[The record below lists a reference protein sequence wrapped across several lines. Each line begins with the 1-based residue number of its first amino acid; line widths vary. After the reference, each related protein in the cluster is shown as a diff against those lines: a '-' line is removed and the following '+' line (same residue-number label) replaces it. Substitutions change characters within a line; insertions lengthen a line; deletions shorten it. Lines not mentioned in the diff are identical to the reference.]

1 MQEQEEAALLQSQYD
16 QFDYRDFMS
25 DSQLRLL
32 ISRYDANMSANDVE
46 YLMQMEDRERV
57 ITTLCAKLVEREQLQ
72 EYEYDD
78 EEYAEEDDDDTLGQ
92 QFGVVEDFGD
102 G

>member
-1 MQEQEEAALLQSQYD
+1 MQEQQEAALLQTHHD
-16 QFDYRDFMS
+16 FDYRDFMS
-25 DSQLRLL
+25 DPQLRLL
-32 ISRYDANMSANDVE
+32 ISRYDANMSSNDVE

-78 EEYAEEDDDDTLGQ
+78 EEYADEDDDDTLGQ